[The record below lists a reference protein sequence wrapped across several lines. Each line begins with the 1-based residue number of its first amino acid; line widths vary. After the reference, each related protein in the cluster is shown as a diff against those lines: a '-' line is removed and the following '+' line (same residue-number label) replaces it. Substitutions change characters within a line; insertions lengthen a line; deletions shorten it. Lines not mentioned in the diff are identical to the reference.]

1 MTTMSKRGLMLVVSS
16 PSGGGKTTLCD
27 GLRQE
32 FPRLRYSISYT
43 TRPMRQGEQDG
54 VHYNFVDEAEFSRR
68 LGKGEFAE
76 WATVHGNSYGTTIAA
91 IDANLEADVDTL
103 FDVDWQGARQL
114 KQRYPDDTVMVF
126 ILPTSLEELGKR
138 LRGRGTDLDAV
149 IKRRLAVAR
158 EEISHYQ
165 EYGHL
170 VVNDELERAYD
181 DVRCIYR
188 AARLTSARQAYVA
201 ERLLAGA

>member
-27 GLRQE
+27 RLRQE

-43 TRPMRQGEQDG
+43 TRPMREGEQDG
-54 VHYNFVDEAEFSRR
+54 VHYHFVEEAEFRRR

-76 WATVHGNSYGTTIAA
+76 WATVHGNSYGTTITS
-91 IDANLEADVDTL
+91 IDSSLEADADVL
-103 FDVDWQGARQL
+103 FDVDWQGAEQL
-114 KQRYPDDTVMVF
+114 KRRYPDDAVMVF
-126 ILPTSLEELGKR
+126 ILPTSLDELSKR
-138 LRGRGTDLDAV
+138 LRGRGTDPAAV
-149 IKRRLAVAR
+149 IQRRLAVAR
-158 EEISHYQ
+158 EEIRHYQ

-170 VVNDELERAYD
+170 VVNDVLERAYD
-181 DVRCIYR
+181 DLRCIYR
-188 AARLTSARQAYVA
+188 AARLTRARQAYVA